1 MIRTR
6 VLLLCGGQ
14 SEEHEV
20 SIASARSVLGAAGE
34 RFDITPLVV
43 DRTGTLLDQANSL
56 EALQAGGAGPHGASG
71 GQLATLPSG
80 FDVVFPLLHG
90 PNGEDGSVQGL
101 LQLAGLP
108 HVGSGVL
115 ASAVGM
121 DKIVMKQLFDGLGLP
136 QVVFEG
142 VTEHAWTTRPAQVM
156 TRLDRLGYPVFVKP
170 ANLGSSVGISKAQD
184 RDGLRSGLDLA
195 FGHDRRAIVEQAA
208 SGARELEVAVLGND
222 ARRPARSAR
231 SPSPASSTTTTPS
244 TRKVVRTSTSRRRF
258 PPPWPIAAARWRWP
272 PSLPSTR
279 PDWREST
286 FSMFPKPI
294 RYWSM
299 KSTPSRALPAP
310 ACIRSCGRQQVSTI
324 RISSIDCS
332 PWLSNG
338 VAVASR

>member
-222 ARRPARSAR
+222 APEASPVGEITFASEFYNYDTKYQEGRADLHIPAPIPAAVADRCRTLAVAAFAAIDAAGLAR
-231 SPSPASSTTTTPS
+231 VDFFYVPETDSVLVNEINTIPGFT
-244 TRKVVRTSTSRRRF
+244 RTSMY
-258 PPPWPIAAARWRWP
+258 PKLWQAAGIDY
-272 PSLPSTR
+272 
-279 PDWREST
+279 PDLVDRLLT
-286 FSMFPKPI
+286 L
-294 RYWSM
+294 
-299 KSTPSRALPAP
+299 ALE
-310 ACIRSCGRQQVSTI
+310 RSCRS
-324 RISSIDCS
+324 
-332 PWLSNG
+332 
-338 VAVASR
+338 